1 MVRDISYKES
11 KELLAENINIQF
23 APMRAKKA
31 ELDANPS
38 YVAQVLEG
46 GGQKASERAIIKMKD
61 VRAKCSFRTF

>member
-46 GGQKASERAIIKMKD
+46 GDKKRQS
-61 VRAKCSFRTF
+61 VLL